1 MAVNIQFWIEVTGD
15 KQSLLN
21 VLNLFY
27 SIFAQSC
34 RANGSTSSLFLNV
47 LNLFVFFSIQLLQ
60 KVEIELKLL
69 VIIVADEEVIIGM
82 MFM

>member
-34 RANGSTSSLFLNV
+34 RANGSASSLFLNV

-69 VIIVADEEVIIGM
+69 VISVADEVVIIGM